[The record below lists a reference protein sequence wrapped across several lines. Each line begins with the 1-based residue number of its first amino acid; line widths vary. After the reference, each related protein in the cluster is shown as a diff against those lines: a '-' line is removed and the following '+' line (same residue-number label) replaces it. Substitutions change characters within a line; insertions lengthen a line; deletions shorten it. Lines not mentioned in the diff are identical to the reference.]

1 MPAGNSSTLRRKQ
14 LAALLRRI
22 REQRGVTIEHVAREL
37 EMHPTTLSRIETA
50 VRGISVRDLKPVLDV
65 YEITGAEREAMLTL
79 ARESGQRGWWQSY
92 RDVLPP
98 EYATHIGLEAEAV
111 SIRTY
116 HPQLVP
122 GLLQTE
128 AYARAVIRVCRPND
142 SAESI
147 SRWVRVRL
155 ERQARLS
162 GELPLSLWV
171 VLDEAVIRRRVG
183 GPAVMRE
190 QLRHLAGIA
199 EQPGVVI
206 QVLPFAAGE
215 HAAMAAPF
223 VVLEFGD
230 YPAVVHVE
238 NVASALFVE
247 APDDV
252 RPYTLVFD
260 HLAAVALAPRESVA
274 LIGAA
279 AGDLE

>member
-1 MPAGNSSTLRRKQ
+1 MPTGSSSTLRRKQ

-50 VRGISVRDLKPVLDV
+50 FRGISARDLKPVLDV
-65 YEITGAEREAMLTL
+65 YEIRGEEREAMLTL

-128 AYARAVIRVCRPND
+128 AYARAVIRVGRPND
-142 SAESI
+142 TAEEI
-147 SRWVRVRL
+147 SRRVKARL
-155 ERQARLS
+155 ERQARLTS
-162 GELPLSLWV
+162 EPPLSLWV
-171 VLDEAVIRRRVG
+171 VLDEAVIRRQVG

-190 QLRHLAGIA
+190 QLQHLAAVA
-199 EQPGVVI
+199 EQPGVLI
-206 QVLPFAAGE
+206 QVLSFAAGE

-223 VVLEFGD
+223 VLLEFQD
-230 YPAVVHVE
+230 YPMVVYVE

-247 APDDV
+247 ESQDV
-252 RPYTLVFD
+252 GPYTLVFQ
-260 HLAAVALAPRESVA
+260 HLGATALPPKESAAF
-274 LIGAA
+274 IKAA
-279 AGDLE
+279 A